1 MADTVTYIYDE
12 KSQGPRDGVDV
23 FKVEGGV
30 ETQIFDGEW
39 ADSSIGY
46 DALKTEAINA
56 LKATYPD
63 IATMTLRPQPPKP
76 PPTPAPP
83 PPVVAPKPY
92 VPPTPVST
100 PVRYVPEG
108 RYRKA
113 KSTSGSDF
121 VELESREPYKGFYI
135 ETYKGKFYA
144 GKTPEENGP
153 ELVKEKKLAEQ
164 VAMLVGLGA
173 MIPGLLAGF
182 FKKKPTQ
189 SEKKKGVT
197 KRNFIQDKNDKKII
211 ETDTDT
217 YVQAKITLVNSTFA
231 EVDWVIGG
239 PANDVMFGKYLY
251 EGAESKNKKTIQALE
266 KTMPGISTF
275 VTDYKYLVEDVT
287 TTTESIQAA
296 TKAGV
301 VQPASN
307 QTETLLVQDP
317 DTQLENSRKANFD
330 LRK

>member
-12 KSQGPRDGVDV
+12 KSQGPRDGIDV
-23 FKVEGGV
+23 FKVVSGV
-30 ETQIFDGEW
+30 ETQIFNGEW

-46 DALKTEAINA
+46 DALRREAVNA
-56 LKATYPD
+56 LQANYPD
-63 IATMTLRPQPPKP
+63 IASMTLRPKP
-76 PPTPAPP
+76 PPPPPTIAPP

-164 VAMLVGLGA
+164 VAMLVGLGV
-173 MIPGLLAGF
+173 LLAGF
-182 FKKKPTQ
+182 FLKKPTQ

-211 ETDTDT
+211 ETDPDT
-217 YVQAKITLVNSTFA
+217 YAQAKITLVNSTFA
-231 EVDWVIGG
+231 EVDWLIKG
-239 PANDVMFGKYLY
+239 PAEDKMFGNYPF

-275 VTDYKYLVEDVT
+275 VTDYKYLVEEPVIVQQQDLT
-287 TTTESIQAA
+287 SQTFTELDA
-296 TKAGV
+296 
-301 VQPASN
+301 N
-307 QTETLLVQDP
+307 
-317 DTQLENSRKANFD
+317 TQLENDRKANFD

>member
-12 KSQGPRDGVDV
+12 KSQGPRDGIDV
-23 FKVEGGV
+23 FKVVGGV
-30 ETQIFDGEW
+30 ETKIFDGEW

-46 DALKTEAINA
+46 AALKTEAINA

-63 IATMTLRPQPPKP
+63 IDTMTLRPQPPQP

-100 PVRYVPEG
+100 PVRYIPEG

-121 VELESREPYKGFYI
+121 IELESKKPYKGFYI

-153 ELVKEKKLAEQ
+153 ELVKIKKDIKFPIGLFGL
-164 VAMLVGLGA
+164 LVG
-173 MIPGLLAGF
+173 F
-182 FKKKPTQ
+182 FLKKPTQ

-211 ETDTDT
+211 ETDPDT
-217 YVQAKITLVNSTFA
+217 YAQAKITLVNSTFA

-239 PANDVMFGKYLY
+239 PANDVMFGEYLY

-275 VTDYKYLVEDVT
+275 VTDYKYLVEDIT

-296 TKAGV
+296 TKARV

-317 DTQLENSRKANFD
+317 DIQLENFRKANFD

>member
-12 KSQGPRDGVDV
+12 KSEGPRDGIDV
-23 FKVEGGV
+23 FKVVGGV
-30 ETQIFDGEW
+30 ETSIYTGEW
-39 ADSSIGY
+39 ADSSTGY
-46 DALKTEAINA
+46 DVLKREAINA

-63 IATMTLRPQPPKP
+63 IESMTLRPKPPAP
-76 PPTPAPP
+76 PPTIAPP

-164 VAMLVGLGA
+164 VAMLVGLG
-173 MIPGLLAGF
+173 GLLAGF
-182 FKKKPTQ
+182 FLKKPTQ
-189 SEKKKGVT
+189 FELQKGVT

-211 ETDTDT
+211 ETDPDT
-217 YVQAKITLVNSTFA
+217 YAQAKITLVNSTFA
-231 EVDWVIGG
+231 EVDWIIKG
-239 PANDVMFGKYLY
+239 PAEDKMFGNYPF

-275 VTDYKYLVEDVT
+275 VTDYKYLVEEPVIVQQQDLT
-287 TTTESIQAA
+287 SQTFTELDA
-296 TKAGV
+296 
-301 VQPASN
+301 N
-307 QTETLLVQDP
+307 
-317 DTQLENSRKANFD
+317 TQLENDRKANFD